1 MEHKVTRSTYLAQ
14 AVSRYS
20 NPPILSVLVLLI
32 IACTRADNVRELV
45 SWVTV
50 ILLFF
55 VLIPSVYVFLR
66 IRSSGNRVKSVV
78 KLTTFLKQHPGDIF
92 ILGLLSGLT
101 CVAILSILKVP
112 TTLISTVVA
121 LLAVSMVTA
130 LFNTFYRV
138 SFHAAGI
145 TMLIIMA
152 AQDWGP
158 IFLVLLAVLP
168 LIFWAK
174 YHLREH
180 TIPQLVIGIAV
191 AMVVGL
197 VTLFLFGQLAV
208 F

>member
-1 MEHKVTRSTYLAQ
+1 M
-14 AVSRYS
+14 
-20 NPPILSVLVLLI
+20 
-32 IACTRADNVRELV
+32 
-45 SWVTV
+45 
-50 ILLFF
+50 
-55 VLIPSVYVFLR
+55 
-66 IRSSGNRVKSVV
+66 
-78 KLTTFLKQHPGDIF
+78 
-92 ILGLLSGLT
+92 
-101 CVAILSILKVP
+101 

-138 SFHAAGI
+138 SFHSAGI
-145 TMLIIMA
+145 TILIIMA
-152 AQDWGP
+152 AQAWGP

>member
-20 NPPILSVLVLLI
+20 NPPILSVLILLI
-32 IACTRADNVRELV
+32 MACTSADNVGELIT
-45 SWVTV
+45 WVTA

-66 IRSSGNRVKSVV
+66 IRSSGNRVITVA
-78 KLTTFLKQHPGDIF
+78 KLATFLKQHPGDIL
-92 ILGLLSGLT
+92 ILALLSGLS
-101 CVAILSILKVP
+101 CAVILSILKVP

-138 SFHAAGI
+138 SFHSAGI
-145 TMLIIMA
+145 TILIIMA
-152 AQDWGP
+152 AQAWGP
-158 IFLVLLAVLP
+158 VFLVLLAVLP

-180 TIPQLVIGIAV
+180 TIPQLVIGVAV
-191 AMVVGL
+191 AVVIGL
-197 VTLFLFGQLAV
+197 TTLFLFGR